1 MTSWTRQPP
10 DHWPGDARGLAAD
23 LANMVEGEVLFGPGE
38 RALYS
43 TDASNYRQL
52 PLGVVRPRHAGDVE
66 AAVAACRRHGAP
78 ILGRGAGTSL
88 AGQGCNLAVVLDFS
102 RHMNRVLE
110 VDPDARLARVEPGAV
125 LDDLR
130 RRTEPFGLTFGPDPA
145 THDRCTLGGM
155 IGNNSCGVHSVL
167 AGRTVDNVHSLDV
180 LTYDGTLL
188 HAAAL
193 DGGERRRIEARGG
206 RPAEIVR
213 RLAAIATRHGDA
225 IRERFPPIPR
235 RVSGFC
241 LDALLPEN
249 GFHLA
254 RSLVGSEGTC
264 ALVLEATVELVD
276 WPGHRVLLLAGF
288 DDVAAAADAV
298 PELLAHRGSTGN
310 GAGDRGGNGSGG
322 LIGLEGFDERLIED
336 QRRKGLNPA
345 GHALLP
351 EGAGWL
357 LIELGGASPAEAA
370 DRAERARRTL
380 GSAPGFSAA
389 HLLTEPAEQ
398 TLLWAVR
405 ESGLG
410 ATARVPGRNPSWAGW
425 EDSAVA
431 PERMGAYLRALRRL
445 YERYGY
451 HGAFYGHFGDGCLHT
466 RIDFDLASTDGVRAF
481 RAFLDEAADLVIA
494 HGGSLSG
501 EHGDGQARAELLPKM
516 YGEELCRA
524 FAELKAIWDPD
535 DLLNPGKVVH
545 PYPMTSN
552 LRLGGRPDGPSRP
565 FPRWEPPTRFALAGD
580 GGRLSAAV
588 TRCVGVGKC
597 RRTEGGTM
605 CPSYKA
611 TREERHSTRGRARLL
626 FEMLQGEAIDDGWRS
641 DEVREALDLCLACKA
656 CRRECPVQVDMATY
670 KAEFLS
676 HHYAGRLRPR
686 SAYAL
691 GLVAWWLRLAA
702 AVPGLPRLANALT
715 TTSGTGRWTA
725 PLLKALAGIAPE
737 RPIPRLA
744 ERTFRARFQAS
755 RRSARRGA
763 RRGARR
769 VEGGFEHGALRSAS
783 GGARSLETAGRDA
796 GSRGRVLL
804 WPDTFHDHLLP
815 RVPEAAVAVLEAAGF
830 EVALPPRGL
839 CCGRPLYDQ
848 GFLGL
853 AERTLRKTLGALRAE
868 LRAGTPVVGLEPSC
882 VAVFRDELTGLVP
895 DDPDARRLSE
905 LTVTLA
911 ELLEQRA
918 GDWTPTAPSSDGAPP
933 GRALLHGHCHH
944 TAVMTL
950 AADRALLARFGID
963 AEVLDSGC
971 CGMAGSFGYQPD
983 KLAVSLACAEQV
995 LAPAVRSAP
1004 PETIILADGFSCR
1017 TQIEQTTGRT
1027 ALHLAELLQRMLAG
1041 RPG

>member
-1 MTSWTRQPP
+1 MRSVTSWTRQPP
-10 DHWPGDARGLAAD
+10 DHWPGDARGLAVD
-23 LANMVEGEVLFGPGE
+23 LARTVEGEVLFGAGE

-52 PLGVVRPRHAGDVE
+52 PLGVVRPRHGGDVE
-66 AAVAACRRHGAP
+66 AAVAACRRLGAP

-110 VDPDARLARVEPGAV
+110 VDPDARLARVEPGVV
-125 LDDLR
+125 LDVLR
-130 RRTEPFGLTFGPDPA
+130 RRTEAFGLTFGPDPA

-167 AGRTVDNVHSLDV
+167 AGRTIDNVRSLEV
-180 LTYDGTLL
+180 LTADGSRFT
-188 HAAAL
+188 AGAL
-193 DGGERRRIEARGG
+193 GPSPGGPERRRIEARGG

-213 RLAAIATRHGDA
+213 RLDALAERYGDA
-225 IRERFPPIPR
+225 IRARFPPIPR
-235 RVSGFC
+235 RVSGYS
-241 LDALLPEN
+241 LDALLAEN
-249 GFHLA
+249 GVHLG

-264 ALVLEATVELVD
+264 ALVLEATLELVD
-276 WPGHRVLLLAGF
+276 WPPHRALLLAGF

-298 PELLAHRGSTGN
+298 PELLAHRGS
-310 GAGDRGGNGSGG
+310 GADGGGGAG
-322 LIGLEGFDERLIED
+322 LIGLEGFDERLVED
-336 QRRKGLNPA
+336 QRRKGLNPE

-351 EGAGWL
+351 DGAGWL
-357 LIELGGASPAEAA
+357 LIELGGSTPAEAA
-370 DRAERARRTL
+370 DRAGSARRSL
-380 GSAPGFSAA
+380 ASAPGFRASR
-389 HLLTEPAEQ
+389 LLAEPREQ
-398 TLLWAVR
+398 ALLWAVR

-410 ATARVPGRNPSWAGW
+410 ATARVPGREPSWAGW

-431 PERMGAYLRALRRL
+431 PEHMGAYLRALRRL

-466 RIDFDLASTDGVRAF
+466 RIDFRLVSGDGVRAF

-524 FAELKAIWDPD
+524 FADFKAAWDPD
-535 DLLNPGKVVH
+535 DLLNPGKLVH
-545 PYPMTSN
+545 PYPIASN
-552 LRLGGRPDGPSRP
+552 LRLGGSLDGPGRP

-580 GGRLSAAV
+580 GGKLSAAV

-641 DEVREALDLCLACKA
+641 EEVREALDLCLACKA

-691 GLVAWWLRLAA
+691 GLVSRWLRLAA

-763 RRGARR
+763 RH
-769 VEGGFEHGALRSAS
+769 VEGGFEHGALRGAS
-783 GGARSLETAGRDA
+783 GGARSLEAAGRDT

-830 EVALPPRGL
+830 EVALPPKGL

-853 AERTLRKTLGALRAE
+853 AERTLRKTVGALRAE
-868 LRAGTPVVGLEPSC
+868 IRAGTPVVGLEPSC

-918 GDWTPTAPSSDGAPP
+918 GDWIAAGAPSSRARSGIEGPRPRPLPP
-933 GRALLHGHCHH
+933 HRGHDPRRRP
-944 TAVMTL
+944 VP
-950 AADRALLARFGID
+950 
-963 AEVLDSGC
+963 
-971 CGMAGSFGYQPD
+971 AGSPRDRGRRAR
-983 KLAVSLACAEQV
+983 LRL
-995 LAPAVRSAP
+995 LRHGRLLRLPAGQARRLP
-1004 PETIILADGFSCR
+1004 RLRRADP
-1017 TQIEQTTGRT
+1017 
-1027 ALHLAELLQRMLAG
+1027 
-1041 RPG
+1041 RPGGAQRARRRRSSWPTASPAAPRSSRRRGGRRSTWRSCWQG